1 MSNRLF
7 LSAAIVVAFTAVLG
21 AQNRQELQVNADLRI
36 LQEQVQKL
44 QVTVNQLTDRG
55 KATEGRLDTVA
66 SASQRSFA
74 DQKLATDQITN
85 TLGNLREKS
94 DENNTRVL
102 QLTQEIAALREGLK
116 LVTTQL
122 NTLVSLLQPTGAPAD
137 AGAQAG
143 TGSTL
148 GSVVMPP
155 SATSY
160 YQAAMADYMTGKFD
174 LAISGFKEVIEKF
187 GTSPQAADA
196 QFYVAESLYS
206 QSKCQQ
212 AIAEYDR
219 LTKNYKES
227 KRLPDAYL
235 MQGVCYDDLKQTTK
249 ANAMYKQVLSLFPN
263 SDAATQAQQQLNRK
277 N

>member
-7 LSAAIVVAFTAVLG
+7 LSAAVVLAFTAGLG

-85 TLGNLREKS
+85 TLGNLREKA

-102 QLTQEIAALREGLK
+102 QLTQEIAALREGLRM
-116 LVTTQL
+116 VTTQL
-122 NTLVSLLQPTGAPAD
+122 NTLVSVLTPAVYPAD
-137 AGAQAG
+137 GGAAAGSA
-143 TGSTL
+143 L
-148 GSVVMPP
+148 GSVAVPP
-155 SATSY
+155 SATAY

-196 QFYVAESLYS
+196 QFYIAESLYS